1 MFWGLHVGIFV
12 IWGPAV
18 FVAQKRVSKLL
29 TFLLV
34 STIMA
39 TAQKTPAPSAFPTA
53 DELNQMAARF
63 APAAAP
69 LNVDLSGLSAA
80 QAAAASQ
87 TTCDPHHT

>member
-1 MFWGLHVGIFV
+1 M
-12 IWGPAV
+12 
-18 FVAQKRVSKLL
+18 RRLL

-34 STIMA
+34 STVMA

-63 APAAAP
+63 APTP
-69 LNVDLSGLSAA
+69 LEVDLSGLSAA